1 MYRFAILPVLAAFL
15 LAPVSVRAEDPA
27 LGKYELEVVRD
38 VAYYE
43 GSDADPVKHK
53 LDLYLPRGQKDF
65 PILFFVHGGSWR
77 MGDKGQLGIYKTLG
91 SAFARQGIGTV
102 VINYRLTPTVRHPG
116 HIEDVARAFAWTCR
130 NIGRYG
136 GRADQIFLS
145 GHSAGGHLV
154 SLLATNESYAKQAG
168 VTLAPVK
175 GVIPLSGVYDIPE
188 KFFPAVFGS
197 EPELRKSASP
207 LAHVHAGLPPFLILY
222 ADKDLPDCGK
232 EPSERFCTAL
242 KEKGIPVETREI
254 ADSNHFLII
263 LNAPLAGS
271 PVFQSMREF
280 ITVQLG
286 KK

>member
-1 MYRFAILPVLAAFL
+1 MYRFAILPVLALFL
-15 LAPVSVRAEDPA
+15 LAPVSARAEEA
-27 LGKYELEVVRD
+27 LGKYELEMVPD
-38 VAYYE
+38 IAYYE

-65 PILFFVHGGSWR
+65 PILFFVHGGAWR
-77 MGDKGQLGIYKTLG
+77 MGDKSQLGIYKTLG
-91 SAFARQGIGTV
+91 SSFARQGIGTV
-102 VINYRLTPTVRHPG
+102 VINYRLTPTVQHPG

-136 GRADQIFLS
+136 GRADQIFLC

-154 SLLATNESYAKQAG
+154 SLLATNESYLKKAG

-175 GVIPLSGVYDIPE
+175 GVIPLSGVYDIHD
-188 KFFPAVFGS
+188 KFYPAVFGTD
-197 EPELRKSASP
+197 PEVHKSASP

-232 EPSERFCTAL
+232 EPSERFCRAL
-242 KEKGIPVETREI
+242 KQKNIVAETREI
-254 ADSNHFLII
+254 TDSNHFLII

-280 ITVQLG
+280 ITVQLS